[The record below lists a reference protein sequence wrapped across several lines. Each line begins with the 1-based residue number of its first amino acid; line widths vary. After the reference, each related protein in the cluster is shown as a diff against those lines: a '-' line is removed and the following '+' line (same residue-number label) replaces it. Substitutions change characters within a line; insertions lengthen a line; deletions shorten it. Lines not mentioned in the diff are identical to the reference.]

1 MVTQVEADLE
11 PALKG
16 QLLRKKKDEEL
27 EREKAKCVRHEQTI
41 SKLNESIQKRKHDL
55 LLQKDQL
62 NSHQAYTEFL
72 KTVVT
77 NNALGMDNGQEQ
89 SNGIDALRSR
99 FINLKNENKKLKMRK
114 REIDQEM
121 ERIRASEQEQLNK
134 MTGILYNK
142 SREMQDLQRQI
153 EDFQHRNSNLEQEFE
168 NEINKKNSNNKQV
181 GQIFHSINNIYH
193 IVRRYNEIAPGRR
206 FKGHQN
212 VSEDLRGSNK
222 EFAEQFVGIL
232 NESTHAISDLI
243 RVSKK
248 VDASSQQFQKVKED
262 AIAAAKAE
270 EMQQATKPSADFKK
284 QTQGAADKNSK
295 AAAVTYKQTT
305 EQVEEQNSAI

>member
-1 MVTQVEADLE
+1 M
-11 PALKG
+11 
-16 QLLRKKKDEEL
+16 
-27 EREKAKCVRHEQTI
+27 
-41 SKLNESIQKRKHDL
+41 
-55 LLQKDQL
+55 
-62 NSHQAYTEFL
+62 
-72 KTVVT
+72 
-77 NNALGMDNGQEQ
+77 
-89 SNGIDALRSR
+89 
-99 FINLKNENKKLKMRK
+99 
-114 REIDQEM
+114 
-121 ERIRASEQEQLNK
+121 
-134 MTGILYNK
+134 
-142 SREMQDLQRQI
+142 
-153 EDFQHRNSNLEQEFE
+153 
-168 NEINKKNSNNKQV
+168 
-181 GQIFHSINNIYH
+181 
-193 IVRRYNEIAPGRR
+193 RRYNEIAPGRR

-305 EQVEEQNSAI
+305 EQVEE